1 MVMKLVKNLK
11 AVSTLIATILLI
23 AITVSG
29 GIVAYAVFTSA
40 ANVGSQKTQVNFD
53 YLALYK
59 SIGEP
64 KAIFAATLKNAG
76 SKPIVSLKIRLHNE
90 SDYLSPSVTNSTP
103 LNPGMSTSIVLT
115 PPTIHDQ
122 WYVVGNFYTV
132 QIVKAVATDGSSYSH
147 VTTVMCLG
155 LTGAVEAGS
164 VYLTV
169 LANPDLGS
177 TTPPRGVHS
186 YSIGQPATVS
196 ALPTAG
202 YEFLWWTLDG
212 EEFIDNPITLLM
224 DANHTLSAFFIVPE
238 TPQIYINYFVD
249 YIPVSSTECW
259 YYQEPNGPMP
269 LPVPTSKPES
279 PQITWTSAELNEYT
293 KSAVVRFVPYFV
305 TGEGED
311 IPIEHVNAELILD
324 GVSQGVKRTTGYSWP
339 CIWGDFSKES
349 HNIKIY
355 YWVDEGV
362 TVTYGVWGL
371 TVCIGTTSA
380 DVIKTVWEKEVGTSV
395 ITFVWDGYDPILK
408 EWVYAHVDTDH
419 LYADDMQVADFE
431 LSWNAAKI
439 SFRGTNFLEDIEQI
453 VAYQQLIIR

>member
-1 MVMKLVKNLK
+1 MIVMKLVKSLR
-11 AVSTLIATILLI
+11 AISPLIATILLI
-23 AITVSG
+23 TVTVSG

-76 SKPIVSLKIRLHNE
+76 NKPIVSLKIQLHNE

-115 PPTIHDQ
+115 PPTIHAE

-196 ALPTAG
+196 ALPSTG

-238 TPQIYINYFVD
+238 TPLEGNY
-249 YIPVSSTECW
+249 S
-259 YYQEPNGPMP
+259 
-269 LPVPTSKPES
+269 
-279 PQITWTSAELNEYT
+279 TWTNKWTNDLSLTRISMFSVSESANNILVYSGYYGILYT
-293 KSAVVRFVPYFV
+293 IKLADGTYVEDPSDYPIYAYEQNIFTSIKNKYAVLVRENVS
-305 TGEGED
+305 GNNLLD
-311 IPIEHVNAELILD
+311 IYKDNVLIQTIDLFAAF
-324 GVSQGVKRTTGYSWP
+324 GY
-339 CIWGDFSKES
+339 
-349 HNIKIY
+349 
-355 YWVDEGV
+355 
-362 TVTYGVWGL
+362 
-371 TVCIGTTSA
+371 TSA
-380 DVIKTVWEKEVGTSV
+380 T
-395 ITFVWDGYDPILK
+395 
-408 EWVYAHVDTDH
+408 
-419 LYADDMQVADFE
+419 QVAISPDGKYILVSDYNLGSALFE
-431 LSWNAAKI
+431 GA
-439 SFRGTNFLEDIEQI
+439 
-453 VAYQQLIIR
+453 